1 MFETRRLSSKVILQV
16 ILTIMVIPYLSPLI
30 AMVQES
36 LSGQGW
42 GNYRAV
48 WAVGGVGDPV
58 VYEAKGDAVRAFSG
72 TTTFFV
78 ALFAAIVLSQARARP
93 RWTAVRLV
101 GAVGLLVIVGLV
113 GDLVLGRVFGLV
125 FFAIVNVPVLLT
137 ASMLALG
144 GAPRAAT

>member
-1 MFETRRLSSKVILQV
+1 MATSTVQHMF
-16 ILTIMVIPYLSPLI
+16 
-30 AMVQES
+30 
-36 LSGQGW
+36 
-42 GNYRAV
+42 
-48 WAVGGVGDPV
+48 VGGSWQLSASGETFEARSPATGEFIGSIPQGDR
-58 VYEAKGDAVRAFSG
+58 GDAVRAFSG

-93 RWTAVRLV
+93 RWTAARLV
-101 GAVGLLVIVGLV
+101 AAVGVLVAVGLV
-113 GDLVLGRVFGLV
+113 GDLVLGRVFGTV

>member
-1 MFETRRLSSKVILQV
+1 MTAWVVLRAVPLAFAWLALALQIV
-16 ILTIMVIPYLSPLI
+16 L
-30 AMVQES
+30 
-36 LSGQGW
+36 G
-42 GNYRAV
+42 AV

-101 GAVGLLVIVGLV
+101 AAVGVLVAVGLV
-113 GDLVLGRVFGLV
+113 GDR
-125 FFAIVNVPVLLT
+125 
-137 ASMLALG
+137 LADG
-144 GAPRAAT
+144 GDARPRRRAAGRDLSALPLIARAVGTAWRAP

>member
-1 MFETRRLSSKVILQV
+1 MTAWVVLRAVPLAFAWLALALQIV
-16 ILTIMVIPYLSPLI
+16 L
-30 AMVQES
+30 
-36 LSGQGW
+36 G
-42 GNYRAV
+42 AV

-101 GAVGLLVIVGLV
+101 GVVGLLVIVGLV
-113 GDLVLGRVFGLV
+113 GDRVLGRVFGAV
-125 FFAIVNVPVLLT
+125 FFAIVNIPVLLT
-137 ASMLALG
+137 AAMLALG
-144 GAPRAAT
+144 GTPRAAT